1 MVIVNT
7 TLLRIGNMTE
17 KIIEKYIVDIL
28 THELELNP
36 DHIWIWS
43 QNRKLPDNAEGLY
56 CTVGEINSRIVSAK
70 SMYKDEKEVQEIYEF
85 CDVQIDLMSY
95 SNEARDRRS
104 EIIMA
109 LNSFYA
115 KESMEKGQY
124 RIYEIPHNMVNMS
137 HLFGGSQINVWSLV
151 ITCDI
156 LSRKIKDALYYNKFR
171 INTDEYPPE
180 GENLIVDNPMED

>member
-1 MVIVNT
+1 
-7 TLLRIGNMTE
+7 MTD

-28 THELELNP
+28 TKEMNLET

-43 QNRKLPDNAEGLY
+43 QNRKLPDNAKGLY
-56 CTVGEINSRIVSAK
+56 CTVGVINSRVVSAK
-70 SMYKDEKEVQEIYEF
+70 SIMEDVEVEGGSESQEVQEIYEF

-95 SNEARDRRS
+95 DNQARDRRS

-115 KESMEKGQY
+115 QNLMEKEQF
-124 RIYEIPHNMVNMS
+124 RIYEIPHNLVNMS
-137 HLFGGSQINVWSLV
+137 HLFGGSQINVWSVV

-156 LSRKIKDALYYNKFR
+156 LTRKKKDTDYYDKFR
-171 INTDEYPPE
+171 INTKEVPAE
-180 GENLIVDNPMED
+180 AGILVDNPTIEN